1 MGEKEIRF
9 TPRELDI
16 MAVLWARG
24 PSTVTEVQAAL
35 EDELAY
41 NTVLTMLRI
50 LEGKGHVSR
59 SPEGR
64 AHRYKAEVERE
75 AAGESALERVMERLF
90 GGSPEKLLVHLVDS
104 ELDPEELR
112 RMRDL
117 LDRRLRDLQRNMEE
131 DE

>member
-1 MGEKEIRF
+1 MGEKGMDEIRF

-16 MAVLWARG
+16 MGVLWSRG
-24 PSTVTEVQAAL
+24 PSTVAEVQAAL
-35 EDELAY
+35 ADALAY

-50 LEGKGHVSR
+50 LETKGHVSR
-59 SPEGR
+59 TPEGR
-64 AHRYKAEVERE
+64 AHRYKAEVARE
-75 AAGESALERVMERLF
+75 AAGESALGRVTEHLF

-104 ELDPEELR
+104 ELDADELR

-117 LDRRLRDLQRNMEE
+117 LDRRLREMEE